1 MTVYS
6 GLSRKGDLLRKG
18 GLLRKVRSGNCRGQ
32 ALVEFALCAVALLA
46 LILGVVEF
54 GRVFVAYATIASAA
68 RVGSRYAA
76 VSSSV
81 PGASVTNSDVSTIT
95 SNVQSVVSSYL
106 GGVSGSGVT
115 VAFPD
120 LSCSGSLPSSTCA
133 TGTFPGNHVQVT
145 VSYPYNPL
153 ISYFGLQFALSSTSE
168 GVITW

>member
-1 MTVYS
+1 MTFHS
-6 GLSRKGDLLRKG
+6 GGLSGKPGW
-18 GLLRKVRSGNCRGQ
+18 GNRRGQ
-32 ALVEFALCAVALLA
+32 ALVEFALCSIALLT
-46 LILGVVEF
+46 LILGILEF
-54 GRVFVAYATIASAA
+54 GRVIVAYATIANAA
-68 RVGSRYAA
+68 RVGSRYAM
-76 VSSSV
+76 VSSSA
-81 PGASVTNSDVSTIT
+81 PGASVTNADVNTIT
-95 SNVQSVVSSYL
+95 SNVQNAVSSYL

-120 LSCSGSLPSSTCA
+120 LSCSGALPSSSCT